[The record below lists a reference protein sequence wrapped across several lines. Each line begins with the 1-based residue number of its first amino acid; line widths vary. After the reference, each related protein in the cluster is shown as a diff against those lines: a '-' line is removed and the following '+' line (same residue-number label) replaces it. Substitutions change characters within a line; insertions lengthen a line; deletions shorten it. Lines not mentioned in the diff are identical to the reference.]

1 MIQQSLDEPFVKVGE
16 FVAMMLVDVAQNTL
30 GAMLLQLRQRVQLD
44 QLAQLL
50 GHRLAFNHK
59 VVDKTGAV
67 GERQGFQQGFLRFA
81 LASRLPVQLVEQ
93 QQVAVEIAH
102 QTQRT
107 RIFVQLFQHH
117 FRRFEIAQQDLR
129 AGNIAPLALQEVVIG
144 EFRLRRLAQPVGRR
158 GFIAGHLPV
167 DHPHLVGVGDPVAVI
182 VTVTEQVFQPVQ
194 VAAGIIQIAAR
205 QRALHHERQAL

>member
-1 MIQQSLDEPFVKVGE
+1 MGE

-30 GAMLLQLRQRVQLD
+30 GAVLLQLRQSVQLD

-50 GHRLAFNHK
+50 SHRLAFNHK
-59 VVDKTGAV
+59 VVDKAGAV
-67 GERQGFQQGFLRFA
+67 GERQGFEQGFLRFA
-81 LASRLPVQLVEQ
+81 LASCLPVQLVEQ

-129 AGNIAPLALQEVVIG
+129 RAMLRHWLCRKWLLANSGFGVWRSQLAAAVLSPVIC
-144 EFRLRRLAQPVGRR
+144 Q
-158 GFIAGHLPV
+158 
-167 DHPHLVGVGDPVAVI
+167 
-182 VTVTEQVFQPVQ
+182 
-194 VAAGIIQIAAR
+194 
-205 QRALHHERQAL
+205 